1 MRKKRITTRVLL
13 LSLTL
18 LFLATW
24 HGDVM
29 MGSAAKSGD
38 ASILESIRE
47 KQEQISK
54 AEKEKNGLKK
64 NLSDVQGIKK
74 SLESKKKDLN
84 NYIAELDD
92 QIAQIEQRMNDLK
105 EQITTKEAEIAET
118 QTQVEEALAREKGQ
132 MDSMIVRAQ
141 QMYEKKSNL
150 MSDLLLSASGIG
162 DFLNRAE
169 FMEKLVNYDKEQW
182 TNFQNYRKYVE
193 LCERQLEL
201 EKEILDQTKENVQL
215 EQNTLEI
222 FMEQKKRDI
231 EAYQSDI
238 ENKEK
243 AIEEYE
249 AMIKQQDE
257 EIKALELA
265 IEADR
270 KRLSVMRTYD
280 GGTFQF
286 PLASYTRVSDP
297 YGWRIHPILK
307 VKQFHNGVDLAA
319 PKGTAIYAAYNGVVV
334 AAAYSP
340 TMGNYVMIDH
350 GDNLYTIYMHASTLK
365 VQTNAVVSKGDT
377 IALVGSTGRSTGNH
391 LHFSVRKDGEYVSP
405 MDYITLP

>member
-1 MRKKRITTRVLL
+1 M

-38 ASILESIRE
+38 ASILESIRA

-84 NYIAELDD
+84 NYIAELDN

-105 EQITTKEAEIAET
+105 EQITSKEAEITET
-118 QTQVEEALAREKGQ
+118 QAQVEDALAREKGQ

-141 QMYEKKSNL
+141 QMYEKRSNL

-169 FMEKLVNYDKEQW
+169 FMEKLVTYDKEQW

-280 GGTFQF
+280 GGTFTF

-307 VKQFHNGVDLAA
+307 VKQFHNGIDLAA

-365 VQTNAVVSKGDT
+365 VQANAVVSKGDT

-405 MDYITLP
+405 TDYITLP

>member
-1 MRKKRITTRVLL
+1 MK
-13 LSLTL
+13 SN
-18 LFLATW
+18 
-24 HGDVM
+24 
-29 MGSAAKSGD
+29 AAKSSSD
-38 ASILESIRE
+38 ASILESIRA
-47 KQEQISK
+47 KQDQISK
-54 AEKEKNGLKK
+54 AEREKSGLKK
-64 NLSDVQGIKK
+64 NLSNVQEIKK
-74 SLESKKKDLN
+74 NLESKKKNLN
-84 NYIAELDD
+84 NYIAELDK
-92 QIAQIEQRMNDLK
+92 QIEEIEGRMNDLK
-105 EQITTKEAEIAET
+105 EQIVAKEAEIVET
-118 QTQVEEALAREKGQ
+118 QAQVDDALAREKGQ
-132 MDSMIVRAQ
+132 MDSMIIRAQ
-141 QMYEKKSNL
+141 QMYEKRSSL
-150 MSDLLLSASGIG
+150 VSDLIVSASGIG

-169 FMEKLVNYDKEQW
+169 FMEKLVTYDKEQW
-182 TNFQNYRKYVE
+182 TSFQNYRKYVE

-201 EKEILDQTKENVQL
+201 EKDILDQTKENVQL
-215 EQNTLEI
+215 EQNTLEL

-231 EAYQSDI
+231 EAYENDI
-238 ENKEK
+238 SNKEK

-270 KRLSVMRTYD
+270 KRLSVTRTYD
-280 GGTFQF
+280 GGTFTF

-307 VKQFHNGVDLAA
+307 VKQFHNGIDLAA

-365 VQTNAVVSKGDT
+365 VQANAVVKKGDT

-405 MDYITLP
+405 TDYIALP

>member
-1 MRKKRITTRVLL
+1 MRKKKITTRVLL
-13 LSLTL
+13 LGLTL

-24 HGDVM
+24 HGDAM
-29 MGSAAKSGD
+29 RGSAAKSGD

-92 QIAQIEQRMNDLK
+92 QIAQIEQRMADLK
-105 EQITTKEAEIAET
+105 EQITAKEAEIADT
-118 QTQVEEALAREKGQ
+118 QAQVDDALAREKGQ

-141 QMYEKKSNL
+141 QMYEKRSNL

-169 FMEKLVNYDKEQW
+169 FMEKLVTYDKEQW
-182 TNFQNYRKYVE
+182 TNYQNYRKYVE

-201 EKEILDQTKENVQL
+201 EKEILDQTKENVEL

-231 EAYQSDI
+231 EAYQTDI

-265 IEADR
+265 IAADR

-280 GGTFQF
+280 GGTFTF

-365 VQTNAVVSKGDT
+365 VKENAVVSKGDT

-405 MDYITLP
+405 MDYISLP

>member
-1 MRKKRITTRVLL
+1 M

-38 ASILESIRE
+38 ASILESIRA

-84 NYIAELDD
+84 NYIAELDN

-105 EQITTKEAEIAET
+105 EQIATKETEITET
-118 QTQVEEALAREKGQ
+118 QAQVEDALAREKGQ

-141 QMYEKKSNL
+141 QMYEKRSNL

-169 FMEKLVNYDKEQW
+169 FMEKLVTYDKEQW

-280 GGTFQF
+280 GGTFTF

-307 VKQFHNGVDLAA
+307 VKQFHNGIDLAA

-365 VQTNAVVSKGDT
+365 VQANAVVSKGDT

-405 MDYITLP
+405 TDYITLP

>member
-74 SLESKKKDLN
+74 NLESKKKDLN

-118 QTQVEEALAREKGQ
+118 QAQVEEALAREKGQ

-270 KRLSVMRTYD
+270 KRLSVMRIYD

>member
-118 QTQVEEALAREKGQ
+118 QAQVEEALAREKGQ

>member
-1 MRKKRITTRVLL
+1 MRKKRITRRFLL

-38 ASILESIRE
+38 ASILESIRA

-84 NYIAELDD
+84 NYIAELDN

-105 EQITTKEAEIAET
+105 EQITSKEAEITET
-118 QTQVEEALAREKGQ
+118 QAQVEDALAREKGQ

-141 QMYEKKSNL
+141 QMYEKRSNL

-169 FMEKLVNYDKEQW
+169 FMEKLVTYDKEQW

-280 GGTFQF
+280 GGTFTF

-307 VKQFHNGVDLAA
+307 VKQFHNGIDLAA

-365 VQTNAVVSKGDT
+365 VQANAVVSKGDT

-405 MDYITLP
+405 TDYITLP

>member
-1 MRKKRITTRVLL
+1 M
-13 LSLTL
+13 
-18 LFLATW
+18 
-24 HGDVM
+24 
-29 MGSAAKSGD
+29 
-38 ASILESIRE
+38 
-47 KQEQISK
+47 
-54 AEKEKNGLKK
+54 
-64 NLSDVQGIKK
+64 
-74 SLESKKKDLN
+74 
-84 NYIAELDD
+84 
-92 QIAQIEQRMNDLK
+92 
-105 EQITTKEAEIAET
+105 ET
-118 QTQVEEALAREKGQ
+118 QAQVDDALAREKGQ

-141 QMYEKKSNL
+141 QMYEKRSNL

-169 FMEKLVNYDKEQW
+169 FMEKLVTYDKEQW

-307 VKQFHNGVDLAA
+307 VKQFHNGIDLAA

-365 VQTNAVVSKGDT
+365 VQANAVVSKGDT

-405 MDYITLP
+405 LDYITLP

>member
-1 MRKKRITTRVLL
+1 MRKKRITAKILL
-13 LSLTL
+13 LSLII
-18 LFLATW
+18 LFFATW

-29 MGSAAKSGD
+29 KGNAAKSGD

-92 QIAQIEQRMNDLK
+92 QIAQIEQRMADLK
-105 EQITTKEAEIAET
+105 EQITTKEAEIADT
-118 QTQVEEALAREKGQ
+118 QAQVDDALAREKGQ

-141 QMYEKKSNL
+141 QMYEKRSNL
-150 MSDLLLSASGIG
+150 MSDLIASASGIG

-169 FMEKLVNYDKEQW
+169 FMEKLVTYDKEQW
-182 TNFQNYRKYVE
+182 TNYQNYRKYVE

-201 EKEILDQTKENVQL
+201 EKEILDQTKENVEL

-405 MDYITLP
+405 LDYITLP

>member
-118 QTQVEEALAREKGQ
+118 QVQVEEALAREKGQ